1 MSGVE
6 RRWPA
11 ANEAAALYRRV
22 AELFEAAEAVGVD
35 QVEKLCGLFR
45 EAKQAETQAI
55 EALRLLVRETVDNR
69 FHDVGLR

>member
-1 MSGVE
+1 MSEVE

-11 ANEAAALYRRV
+11 ASEAAAQYKRV
-22 AELFEAAEAVGVD
+22 SELFEAIEAVGVD
-35 QVEKLCGLFR
+35 QVEELCGLFR
-45 EAKQAETQAI
+45 EARQAETQAL